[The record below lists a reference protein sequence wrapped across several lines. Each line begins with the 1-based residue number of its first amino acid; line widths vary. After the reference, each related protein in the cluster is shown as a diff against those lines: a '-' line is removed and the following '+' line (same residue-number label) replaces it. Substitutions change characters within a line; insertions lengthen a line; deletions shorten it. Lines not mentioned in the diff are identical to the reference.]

1 MAVDMP
7 YSAFEK
13 NAMKQSPKR
22 NYLNTFLQNS
32 GLGRHMGC
40 SWPALGG
47 DPAKPSNTVK
57 TYWA

>member
-1 MAVDMP
+1 MP